1 MLGTL
6 IAKNNKWIQ
15 DLNPDLIFCL
25 GWSSLLKRSTLDI
38 PKFGVIGYH
47 PSLLPKNKG
56 RHPIIWALALGL
68 KETGSTFFL
77 MNEGVDTGKII
88 NQKKIKINQSDDA
101 SKLYDKLTSVA
112 KVQIDTIINNFHS
125 KNIKFLDQL
134 SEGNEWRKRGR
145 EDGKIDFRMNSENI
159 YNLVRSLTKPY
170 SGAHV
175 SINDFEYKVWK
186 CKIGKQYPD
195 NIEPGKIIEF
205 LENNVLVV
213 KNGNSSIILLDHEI
227 DISLLTSYI

>member
-1 MLGTL
+1 
-6 IAKNNKWIQ
+6 
-15 DLNPDLIFCL
+15 
-25 GWSSLLKRSTLDI
+25 
-38 PKFGVIGYH
+38 
-47 PSLLPKNKG
+47 
-56 RHPIIWALALGL
+56 
-68 KETGSTFFL
+68 

-175 SINDFEYKVWK
+175 SINDFEYKV
-186 CKIGKQYPD
+186 
-195 NIEPGKIIEF
+195 
-205 LENNVLVV
+205 
-213 KNGNSSIILLDHEI
+213 
-227 DISLLTSYI
+227 